1 MSDRLTNMMVVGQL
15 IGDAL
20 KAEQAAFDAS
30 DPHMDEVESRVA
42 DLVQKAASDE
52 FEEKIKSTKK
62 TQPGLL
68 KGMDIIELRLWAPHD
83 KCALAT
89 IHHWLL
95 DEYGIMFKIGASS
108 GIRMLCPNKLFYITL
123 AVRKM
128 EKADWGIP
136 LEKKKESD

>member
-1 MSDRLTNMMVVGQL
+1 MMVVGSL
-15 IGDAL
+15 IRDAL
-20 KAEQAAFDAS
+20 KADQNAFDKS
-30 DPHMDEVESRVA
+30 NPCMDEAESRTA
-42 DLVQKAASDE
+42 DLIQKIASDE
-52 FEEKIKSTKK
+52 FEEKIKAIKK

-68 KGMDIIELRLWAPHD
+68 KGMETIELRLWAPHD

-136 LEKKKESD
+136 PEEENKK